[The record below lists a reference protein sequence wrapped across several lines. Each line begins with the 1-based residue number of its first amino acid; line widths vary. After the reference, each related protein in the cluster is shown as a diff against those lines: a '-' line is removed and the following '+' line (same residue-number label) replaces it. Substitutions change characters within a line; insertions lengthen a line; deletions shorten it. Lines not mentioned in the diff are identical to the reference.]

1 MAGGLW
7 YKLQKCYG
15 IWLRSRSVFVLVS
28 SVMSHLSH
36 GVGQDVDNFFMGRR
50 HHTLAIN
57 FDNAVTHSDPAPF
70 SDAPAHQATDLLKGQ
85 IDFFT

>member
-1 MAGGLW
+1 MV
-7 YKLQKCYG
+7 YV
-15 IWLRSRSVFVLVS
+15 SDPDPVFVVVS
-28 SVMSHLSH
+28 SMTSHLSH

-70 SDAPAHQATDLLKGQ
+70 SDATTHKAADLLKRQ
-85 IDFFT
+85 INSCT